1 METANSLLTRCPHLH
16 LLMAVIN
23 QVHRLHTVK
32 ASIKARLPEN
42 RNILS
47 RAKPLI
53 IEEKI
58 FSP

>member
-1 METANSLLTRCPHLH
+1 
-16 LLMAVIN
+16 MAVIN